1 MHHDSNQH
9 ERHRFRGI
17 TPWALLLI
25 LCCHA
30 GLAMGEEVSSD
41 DPSAPRPLAPLPVK
55 PPEPDDN
62 KSTPEKV
69 TLGEQLF
76 FDPRLS
82 GDGSMSCATCHDP
95 EKGWGDGLARAEGHG
110 GKRLDRNT
118 PTTLNVGFH
127 DSFFWDGRVASLEEQ
142 ALEPIRSPDEMNQ
155 DLDELVG
162 KLQQIPE
169 YARQFQDVF
178 GTEVTTEA
186 IGGALAAFQRTL
198 VSTDSPFDR
207 YLAGD
212 KRALSPEARRGLEL
226 FQGEAG
232 CIRCHDGPLLSDGR
246 FHRLGVSFT
255 DEGRAAVTG
264 NPEDRARFRTPS
276 LRDVAETGPYMHN
289 GSIKTLD
296 AVIEFY
302 LRSIPASGPDG
313 LTIDVEPVVGLS
325 YSDVTALVAFL
336 RSLSG
341 TPPPAPQIRPAT
353 PE

>member
-1 MHHDSNQH
+1 MVAPQFSLLTALPYLSRCEMHHDSKQH

-17 TPWALLLI
+17 TTRVLLLI
-25 LCCHA
+25 L
-30 GLAMGEEVSSD
+30 
-41 DPSAPRPLAPLPVK
+41 
-55 PPEPDDN
+55 
-62 KSTPEKV
+62 
-69 TLGEQLF
+69 
-76 FDPRLS
+76 
-82 GDGSMSCATCHDP
+82 
-95 EKGWGDGLARAEGHG
+95 
-110 GKRLDRNT
+110 
-118 PTTLNVGFH
+118 
-127 DSFFWDGRVASLEEQ
+127 
-142 ALEPIRSPDEMNQ
+142 
-155 DLDELVG
+155 
-162 KLQQIPE
+162 
-169 YARQFQDVF
+169 
-178 GTEVTTEA
+178 
-186 IGGALAAFQRTL
+186 
-198 VSTDSPFDR
+198 
-207 YLAGD
+207 
-212 KRALSPEARRGLEL
+212 LEL